1 MRYQIVYKELWYLLF
16 LTCVLWWSGCN
27 KTPEI
32 LDLNKTVTELIFVL
46 EKENFLKRDTF
57 ENQVILINSIGYYDY
72 DKENNRRMSG
82 KLSYG
87 SDKLAFGDQI
97 IKLIP
102 SEEYIY
108 SCAYDRVHYLSFGV
122 LDSQNYSIHVC
133 PYVDLADNIFIP
145 PRDSD
150 WFKLKATKVEG
161 YWNFSYLPEWD
172 DIEII
177 KK

>member
-1 MRYQIVYKELWYLLF
+1 MA
-16 LTCVLWWSGCN
+16 N
-27 KTPEI
+27 
-32 LDLNKTVTELIFVL
+32 LNDTISELIFVL

-57 ENQVILINSIGYYDY
+57 ENQVILINSIGYSDY

-82 KLSYG
+82 KLSYD
-87 SDKLAFGDQI
+87 SDKLAFGEQI

-102 SEEYIY
+102 NEEYIY

-161 YWNFSYLPEWD
+161 FWNFSYLPEWD
-172 DIEII
+172 DIEIS